1 MKRNTN
7 SPVVLDAFDAKY
19 IKDVDGIITGWK
31 LVLSR
36 NPILSTLYGE
46 IVRVKI
52 DGFEYLA
59 QVANSYQTDNS
70 LVNRVELRWIK
81 RSKQVYFYGFEGY
94 FVEKIG
100 RKLDK
105 NLEGLQE
112 FTLILQENWSKNG

>member
-1 MKRNTN
+1 MKKNTN
-7 SPVVLDAFDAKY
+7 SPVVFDAKY

-59 QVANSYQTDNS
+59 RVANSYQTDGKS
-70 LVNRVELRWIK
+70 GGITM
-81 RSKQVYFYGFEGY
+81 
-94 FVEKIG
+94 
-100 RKLDK
+100 D
-105 NLEGLQE
+105 
-112 FTLILQENWSKNG
+112 

>member
-1 MKRNTN
+1 MKKNTN

-52 DGFEYLA
+52 DWF
-59 QVANSYQTDNS
+59 
-70 LVNRVELRWIK
+70 
-81 RSKQVYFYGFEGY
+81 
-94 FVEKIG
+94 
-100 RKLDK
+100 
-105 NLEGLQE
+105 
-112 FTLILQENWSKNG
+112 